1 MICERPGCTNDH
13 AELSRIG
20 GITRRMC
27 FDCTK
32 ELVMID
38 RERRSEGGISK

>member
-13 AELSRIG
+13 AGLSKIA

-27 FDCTK
+27 FECTK
-32 ELVMID
+32 ELVLID
-38 RERRSEGGISK
+38 RERRSEGGMFK

>member
-1 MICERPGCTNDH
+1 MRCELPGCTNDH
-13 AELSRIG
+13 AELSKIA

-32 ELVMID
+32 ELVLID
-38 RERRSEGGISK
+38 RERRSEGGMFK

>member
-1 MICERPGCTNDH
+1 MRCERPGCTNDH

-32 ELVMID
+32 ELVLID
-38 RERRSEGGISK
+38 REKRERNGMFR